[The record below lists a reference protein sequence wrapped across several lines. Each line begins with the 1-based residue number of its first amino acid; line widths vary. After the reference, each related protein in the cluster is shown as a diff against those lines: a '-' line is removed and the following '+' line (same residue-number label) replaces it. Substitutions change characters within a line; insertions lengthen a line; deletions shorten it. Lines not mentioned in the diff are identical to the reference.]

1 MKKGRK
7 QGKEKREE
15 FESEDN
21 KCEAERMLK
30 KGPQGQKWASYIVL
44 MDEIFWRKSK
54 TIWKISVGARLN
66 CI

>member
-44 MDEIFWRKSK
+44 MDEIF
-54 TIWKISVGARLN
+54 
-66 CI
+66 